1 MRRSHYFWINLLL
14 VLVGV
19 VLGSAVAQLTSGVKF
34 LAWLSYGLDFGT
46 AAPATLDLGVFT
58 LTIGARLTITVATII
73 FVALSLWIGRLIIKK
88 R

>member
-1 MRRSHYFWINLLL
+1 MRRSQSFWINLLL
-14 VLVGV
+14 VLTGV
-19 VLGSAVAQLTSGVKF
+19 VLGSAVARLTAGVKY

-58 LTIGARLTITVATII
+58 LTVGVRLTITVATTI
-73 FVALSLWIGRLIIKK
+73 FVALSLFLGRLIIKK

>member
-1 MRRSHYFWINLLL
+1 MRRSQSFWINLLL
-14 VLVGV
+14 VLTGV
-19 VLGSAVAQLTSGVKF
+19 VLGSAVARLTAGVKY

-58 LTIGARLTITVATII
+58 LTVGVRLTITVATII
-73 FVALSLWIGRLIIKK
+73 FVAVALLLGRLIIKK

>member
-1 MRRSHYFWINLLL
+1 MRRSQSFWINLLL
-14 VLVGV
+14 VLTGV
-19 VLGSAVAQLTSGVKF
+19 VLGSAVARLTAGGKY

-58 LTIGARLTITVATII
+58 LTVGVRLTITVATII
-73 FVALSLWIGRLIIKK
+73 FVALSLLLGRLIIKK

>member
-1 MRRSHYFWINLLL
+1 MRRSQSFWINLLL
-14 VLVGV
+14 VLTGV
-19 VLGSAVAQLTSGVKF
+19 VLGSAVARLTAGVKY

-58 LTIGARLTITVATII
+58 LTVGVRLTITVATII
-73 FVALSLWIGRLIIKK
+73 FVALSLFLGRLINKK